1 MELKECKTPW
11 ERLKVLVKYFDYL
24 SLISPVNNFYVDGEI
39 MKYNI
44 FDKSSVQS
52 YTCYCAIC
60 LTKVKSFKTD
70 YFIYQ
75 KKKLILYAKCSS
87 CEKHSI
93 CKNCLHPSTICTSA
107 KITTILCLRHHI
119 HRNIIPII
127 ITRI

>member
-11 ERLKVLVKYFDYL
+11 ARMKVLVKYFDHL
-24 SLISPVNNFYVDGEI
+24 SLISLNTYHFDGEFI
-39 MKYNI
+39 YYNI
-44 FDKSSVQS
+44 FEKNSDKRHIN
-52 YTCYCAIC
+52 CAIC
-60 LTKVKSFKTD
+60 LNKVKSFKTN
-70 YFIYQ
+70 YLIYQ
-75 KKKLILYAKCSS
+75 KKLIYYAKCTS